1 MYSDGTTLACQALQT
16 LFINAAY
23 SSLALRILFSTSA
36 YPLLTFS
43 STYLNLVVMFAA
55 SSGPD
60 PETLNIPPTVGL
72 NIGKVDVRK
81 AKIMFWDLGGQV
93 LINAKTTNAKSEN
106 K

>member
-1 MYSDGTTLACQALQT
+1 MY
-16 LFINAAY
+16 AAD
-23 SSLALRILFSTSA
+23 IL
-36 YPLLTFS
+36 LNFS
-43 STYLNLVVMFAA
+43 SIYLNLVVMLAA

-93 LINAKTTNAKSEN
+93 LINPKTNHAESEN